1 MDPVKVQPALHKV
14 STESFRDLVTKQ
26 SANKDLVIVFAE
38 ENVSIFLHVQNIIR
52 FKIAFDR
59 KIKLELKDRSK

>member
-38 ENVSIFLHVQNIIR
+38 ENVSNFLRVQNIIR
-52 FKIAFDR
+52 LKKLLIK
-59 KIKLELKDRSK
+59 KIKLELKDRSE